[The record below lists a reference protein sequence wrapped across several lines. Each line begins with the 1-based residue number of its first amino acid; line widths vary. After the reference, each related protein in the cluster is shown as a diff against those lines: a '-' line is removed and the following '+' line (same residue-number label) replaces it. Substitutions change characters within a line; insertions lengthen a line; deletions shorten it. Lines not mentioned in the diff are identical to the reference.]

1 MGHNISAII
10 LKGAFEKEKAKELD
24 LIDIDL
30 GFDLTMFHI
39 DHYYS
44 ACWQAKLK
52 TKGNLDINNAEYML
66 YPSEIALSE
75 LMVIITKTDKPIFA
89 IISTDYFAGIGV
101 QSANVYEKDTLVDSK
116 IKSINQSLKYLG
128 VKKKLGE
135 DEFDTVGLSKHRW
148 TPEYLEKYYDIA
160 DELGV

>member
-1 MGHNISAII
+1 MRHNISAII
-10 LKGAFEKEKAKELD
+10 LKGNFEKKKAKELD

-30 GFDLTMFHI
+30 GFDLRMFHI

-52 TKGNLDINNAEYML
+52 TKGTLDINNAEYML

-75 LMVIITKTDKPIFA
+75 LIVMITKTEKPIFA
-89 IISTDYFAGIGV
+89 IISTDYFGGIGI
-101 QSANVYEKDTLVDSK
+101 QSANVYEKNTLVDSK
-116 IKSINQSLKYLG
+116 IKSINQTLKYLG
-128 VKKKLGE
+128 VKKKLRK
-135 DEFDTVGLSKHRW
+135 DEFDTVGLSKHRS
-148 TPEYLEKYYDIA
+148 TPEYLEKYCDLA